1 MSGEQRSNGS
11 ARRRDRRFRFLGKPG
26 GVDKRN
32 KRARAAARREG
43 RDGGGNTSR
52 ENSEGNSAH
61 QVARS
66 EWGAAAA
73 TNQVRTVQYTSY
85 LPACHTTNAL
95 AGQQLCPLDMR
106 SSYRLLCTVMIAPL
120 HSVPSPSWDSTAH
133 HGMNCLLP
141 CLLHW
146 SCDACRHLAAIRLRT
161 TASSHYTENV
171 LSGHA
176 HREGRLSELVHGAEI
191 HLAQSRNRYL
201 GYLEYY
207 VVRTYAS

>member
-1 MSGEQRSNGS
+1 MATSSFFLFFFSLLGGILIVSGEQRSNGS

-52 ENSEGNSAH
+52 ENSEDNSTH

-73 TNQVRTVQYTSY
+73 TNQVRIVQY
-85 LPACHTTNAL
+85 ATTYQPHNAL

-106 SSYRLLCTVMIAPL
+106 SSYLLLCTVVTAP
-120 HSVPSPSWDSTAH
+120 SRPVP
-133 HGMNCLLP
+133 G
-141 CLLHW
+141 
-146 SCDACRHLAAIRLRT
+146 
-161 TASSHYTENV
+161 
-171 LSGHA
+171 
-176 HREGRLSELVHGAEI
+176 
-191 HLAQSRNRYL
+191 L
-201 GYLEYY
+201 GL
-207 VVRTYAS
+207 